1 MTSYRFLRW
10 ACAIPDP
17 ESSSVVVTGGIFTHK
32 IVSRYGRKGWIED
45 MKSLNKARFRHGC
58 GSYISNGQR
67 VRYLEKSIFHIKKK
81 YEI

>member
-1 MTSYRFLRW
+1 MTSYHFVRW

-17 ESSSVVVTGGIFTHK
+17 ESSSVVVTGGILTPK

-67 VRYLEKSIFHIKKK
+67 VRDL
-81 YEI
+81 